1 MVWIELLLLPTVF
14 MFLKYNM
21 NKIGIALI
29 GFLLLIGANVF
40 AQNGSIS
47 GVVTDQSSGERVP
60 FASVSV
66 FSTDSE
72 IPVGGSVSSDK
83 GKFKIE
89 KLDFGEYKVVV
100 SFIGFTATTINSVS
114 ITEQK
119 PHINLGE
126 ISIAPSSVELEGV
139 EVKGMASST
148 SKKIDRQTYRA
159 SDFET
164 ASGGTAVDV
173 LNKLPAVSV
182 SPDGTVSLRGT
193 SDFMV
198 YLNGKPTQMEA
209 SVLLNQIAA
218 SNIENVEVI
227 TVPTARYDAQ
237 GKGGIIN
244 ITTKKEGADGLSISA
259 NGLLGGAPW
268 GNKTDKYSG
277 YDLTDNRYG
286 GGLNLV
292 YRKEDL
298 ALYGGANYN
307 YKNVNGLRVG
317 DARLLQSND
326 SYYHMVADGERPEW
340 YENYSTNFGVD
351 YNLTKMSNISASYY
365 YGNRTEGRSAFYVYN
380 NFYGDIDKKPIEGID
395 PENHWIYNPNT
406 DNRYGKFHTAN
417 VDLTQK
423 FENKSQVKVSLL
435 YEHSELSR
443 ILDNENYDFDKP
455 SDTVGDK
462 LLHFNQTDNTPLDG
476 FRTSVEFQKE
486 YDNESKLGIGFQ
498 PQFVSQK
505 GAYNYDT
512 LDVNT
517 GEWGTNDKFNNDI
530 ELSRAIYA
538 GYVDYSGTF
547 GDLSVIAGLRLEY
560 TDQLL
565 EIGNPEFEDIFER
578 PSQSEYKVQQ
588 LDWFPTL
595 HLQYGL
601 NEKNVLTFAA
611 SRRINRPPTKNMAP
625 FLYRRHYEVYLVGDP
640 ELEPEY
646 LSNVELSLDKKMGD
660 QSFTLTGF
668 YRGTDNAIFRVNT
681 VYEEENVLI
690 RSYTNSGNVK
700 ALGAELNANLTAGKF
715 AKFFVGGSL
724 YSFNA
729 QGEVFGYKEDN
740 SSTNWSLKGNMNLF
754 LTQQLKYTLDFD
766 VKSATVTTQGENYN
780 YYMSNMALNYTPKK
794 LTGWDFSLKV
804 LDWLGS
810 NQTGLN
816 TRAYNADGQ
825 QIFYQEVEYDRYGPI
840 VELGVTYSLNLNGK
854 SKKKADSLFGKEQF

>member
-1 MVWIELLLLPTVF
+1 MNIYKFVLTGIILLSLF
-14 MFLKYNM
+14 S
-21 NKIGIALI
+21 A
-29 GFLLLIGANVF
+29 F

-47 GVVTDQSSGERVP
+47 GVVLDQESGERIP

-66 FSTDSE
+66 FSNNSE
-72 IPVGGSVSSDK
+72 SLVGGSVSSDR

-89 KLDFGEYKVVV
+89 KLKEGNYKVVV
-100 SFIGFTATTINSVS
+100 SFIGYEAETIDAVS
-114 ITEQK
+114 ISENK
-119 PHINLGE
+119 LHVNIGE
-126 ISIAPSSVELEGV
+126 LTITPSSVELEDV
-139 EVKGMASST
+139 EVKGMAGST

-173 LNKLPAVSV
+173 LNKLPSVSV

-218 SNIENVEVI
+218 NNIENIDVI
-227 TVPTARYDAQ
+227 TVPTARFDAQ

-244 ITTKKEGADGLSISA
+244 ISTKRSGADGLSISA
-259 NGLLGGAPW
+259 NGLLGGSPW
-268 GNKTDKYSG
+268 GNVTDKYSG

-292 YRKEDL
+292 YQKENVTF
-298 ALYGGANYN
+298 YGGTNYN
-307 YKNVNGLRVG
+307 YRNVNGKRVG
-317 DARLLQSND
+317 DARLLQQNG

-340 YENYSTNFGVD
+340 YENYSANLGLD
-351 YNLTKMSNISASYY
+351 YRVSDMSTISASYY

-380 NFYGDIDKKPIEGID
+380 NYYGDVDKNPVPGID
-395 PENHWIYNPNT
+395 PQNHWIYNPNT
-406 DNRYGKFHTAN
+406 DDRYGKFHTAN
-417 VDLTQK
+417 IDLTQK
-423 FENKSQVKVSLL
+423 FENKSQVKFSLL

-443 ILDNENYDFDKP
+443 ELDNQNFGFNKP
-455 SDTVGDK
+455 ADEVESL

-476 FRTSVEFQKE
+476 FRTSVEYEKQFENK
-486 YDNESKLGIGFQ
+486 SKLGIGFQ
-498 PQFVSQK
+498 PQFVHQK
-505 GAYNYDT
+505 GGYNYNT
-512 LDVNT
+512 LNVT
-517 GEWGTNDKFNNDI
+517 TKEWGTNNKFNNDI

-538 GYVDYSGTF
+538 GYIDYSGTF
-547 GDLSVIAGLRLEY
+547 GNFSLITGLRLEY

-565 EIGNPEFEDIFER
+565 EIGNPDYVDIFER
-578 PSQSEYKVQQ
+578 PSQTEYKVQQ

-595 HLQYGL
+595 HMQYKL
-601 NEKNVLTFAA
+601 NEKNALTFAA

-646 LSNVELSLDKKMGD
+646 LTNFELSLDKKLGD
-660 QSFTLTGF
+660 QRFTLTGF

-690 RSYTNSGNVK
+690 RSYTNSGNVQ
-700 ALGAELNANLTAGKF
+700 AQGAELNANLTAGKF
-715 AKFFVGGSL
+715 AKFFIGGSL
-724 YSFNA
+724 YNFNA
-729 QGEVFGYKEDN
+729 QGKVFGYKEDN

-754 LTQQLKYTLDFD
+754 LTQELKFTLDFD
-766 VKSATVTTQGENYN
+766 MKSATVTTQGENYRF
-780 YYMSNMALNYTPKK
+780 YMSNAALNYTPEK
-794 LTGWDFSLKV
+794 LSGWDFSVKV
-804 LDWLGS
+804 LDLLSS
-810 NQTGLN
+810 NLTGLN
-816 TRAYNADGQ
+816 TRAYNAGNQ

-840 VELGVTYSLNLNGK
+840 VELGVSYSLNLNGK
-854 SKKKADSLFGKEQF
+854 SKKNAGSLFGKEQF

>member
-1 MVWIELLLLPTVF
+1 MKNIFGLL
-14 MFLKYNM
+14 FLFFT
-21 NKIGIALI
+21 GITTLC
-29 GFLLLIGANVF
+29 
-40 AQNGSIS
+40 AQSGSIS
-47 GVVTDQSSGERVP
+47 GIVLDQEVGERIP

-66 FSTDSE
+66 INSNSDDIS
-72 IPVGGSVSSDK
+72 GGSVSSDK
-83 GKFKIE
+83 GKFKVD
-89 KLDFGEYKVVV
+89 KLEFGEYKVVV
-100 SFIGFTATTINSVS
+100 SFIGYNAETIESVKVS
-114 ITEQK
+114 ENK
-119 PHINLGE
+119 LNVNLGD
-126 ISIAPSSVELEGV
+126 ILIAPTSVELGSV
-139 EVKGMASST
+139 EVKGMANST

-218 SNIENVEVI
+218 SNIENIDVI

-244 ITTKKEGADGLSISA
+244 ISTKKNGADGFSISA

-268 GNKTDKYSG
+268 GNVTDKYSG

-292 YRKEDL
+292 YRKKYL
-298 ALYGGANYN
+298 TLYGGANYN
-307 YKNVNGLRVG
+307 YKNVNGSRIG
-317 DARLLQSND
+317 DARLYQENNG

-340 YENYSTNFGVD
+340 YENYSANFGVD
-351 YNLTKMSNISASYY
+351 YNLTEMSNISASYY

-380 NFYGDIDKKPIEGID
+380 NFYGDIDKNPIPGVD

-417 VDLTQK
+417 IDLTQK
-423 FENKSQVKVSLL
+423 FDNKSQVKLSLL

-443 ILDNENYDFDKP
+443 VLDNEDYAFNKP
-455 SDTVGDK
+455 SDSVEEK
-462 LLHFNQTDNTPLDG
+462 LRHFNQTDNTPLDG
-476 FRTSVEFQKE
+476 VRTSIEYEKE
-486 YDNESKLGIGFQ
+486 YDNKSKLGIGFQ

-512 LDVNT
+512 LNVDNN
-517 GEWGTNDKFNNDI
+517 EWGTSDKFNNDI

-538 GYVDYSGTF
+538 GYIDYSGTF
-547 GDLSVIAGLRLEY
+547 GDFSLIAGLRLEY

-565 EIGNPEFEDIFER
+565 EIGNPDYVDIFER
-578 PSQSEYKVQQ
+578 PSLKEYKVQQ
-588 LDWFPTL
+588 LDWFPTM
-595 HLQYGL
+595 HLQYSL
-601 NEKNVLTFAA
+601 NERDAFTFAA

-646 LSNVELSLDKKMGD
+646 LTNFELSLDKKMGD

-690 RSYTNSGNVK
+690 RSYTNSGNVQ

-715 AKFFVGGSL
+715 AKFFIGGSL
-724 YSFNA
+724 YNFNV
-729 QGEVFGYKEDN
+729 QGDVFGYKEDN

-754 LTQQLKYTLDFD
+754 LTQELKFTLDFD
-766 VKSATVTTQGENYN
+766 LKSATVTTQGKNDMF
-780 YYMSNMALNYTPKK
+780 YMSNAALNYTPKK
-794 LTGWDFSLKV
+794 MAGWDFSVKV
-804 LDWLGS
+804 LDLLSS
-810 NQTGLN
+810 NLTGLN
-816 TRAYNADGQ
+816 TRAYQADGTQ
-825 QIFYQEVEYDRYGPI
+825 LFYQEVEYDRYGPI
-840 VELGVTYSLNLNGK
+840 VELGVSYSLNLNGK

>member
-1 MVWIELLLLPTVF
+1 
-14 MFLKYNM
+14 MFLK
-21 NKIGIALI
+21 KIIFSGI
-29 GFLLLIGANVF
+29 FLLFLLNAF
-40 AQNGSIS
+40 AQFGSVS
-47 GVVTDQSSGERVP
+47 GVVLDKESGDKIP

-66 FSTDSE
+66 FSAATGDL
-72 IPVGGSVSSDK
+72 VGGSVSSAK
-83 GKFKIE
+83 GKFKVE
-89 KLDFGEYKVVV
+89 KLDAGEYKVVV
-100 SFIGFTATTINSVS
+100 SFIGYGAETMPS
-114 ITEQK
+114 ISISDNKQNV
-119 PHINLGE
+119 NLGE
-126 ISIAPSSVELEGV
+126 VAIVASSVELDDI
-139 EVKGMASST
+139 EVKGITGTT

-173 LNKLPAVSV
+173 LNKLPSVSV
-182 SPDGTVSLRGT
+182 DPDGTVSLRGT

-218 SNIENVEVI
+218 SNIENIDVI
-227 TVPTARYDAQ
+227 TVPTARFDAQ

-244 ITTKKEGADGLSISA
+244 ISTKKNGADGLSISA

-268 GNKTDKYSG
+268 GNVTDKYSG
-277 YDLTDNRYG
+277 YNLTDNRYG

-292 YRKEDL
+292 YRKEDVT
-298 ALYGGANYN
+298 LYGGANYN
-307 YKNVNGLRVG
+307 YRNVNGKRVG
-317 DARLLQSND
+317 DARLLQENG

-340 YENYSTNFGVD
+340 YENYSANFGLD
-351 YNLTKMSNISASYY
+351 YAVTEMSNVSASYY

-380 NFYGDIDKKPIEGID
+380 NFYGDVDKNPIPGID

-417 VDLTQK
+417 IDLTQK
-423 FENKSQVKVSLL
+423 FDNKSQVKLSLL

-443 ILDNENYDFDKP
+443 ELDNQNFSFDKP
-455 SDTVGDK
+455 ADK
-462 LLHFNQTDNTPLDG
+462 VEDLLLHFNQTDNTPLDG
-476 FRTSVEFQKE
+476 FRTSVEYEKE
-486 YDNESKLGIGFQ
+486 FENESKLGIGFQ
-498 PQFVSQK
+498 PQFVHQK
-505 GAYNYDT
+505 GGYNYDT
-512 LDVNT
+512 LDVNS
-517 GEWGTNDKFNNDI
+517 GNWGTSDKFNNDI

-565 EIGNPEFEDIFER
+565 EIGNPDYVDIFDR
-578 PSQSEYKVQQ
+578 PKQTEYKVQQ

-595 HLQYGL
+595 HMQFQM
-601 NEKNVLTFAA
+601 NEKNALTFAA

-640 ELEPEY
+640 ELEPES
-646 LSNVELSLDKKMGD
+646 LTNFELSLDKKAGN
-660 QSFTLTGF
+660 QSLTLTGF

-690 RSYTNSGNVK
+690 RSYTNSGNVQ
-700 ALGAELNANLTAGKF
+700 ALGAELNANLSIGKL

-724 YSFNA
+724 YNFNT

-754 LTQQLKYTLDFD
+754 LTQGLKLTLDFD
-766 VKSATVTTQGENYN
+766 ARSATVTTQGENYN
-780 YYMSNMALNYTPKK
+780 FYMSNAAVNYTPKK
-794 LTGWDFSLKV
+794 LAGWDFSLKV
-804 LDWLGS
+804 LDLFSS
-810 NQTGLN
+810 NLEGLN
-816 TRAYNADGQ
+816 TRAYNARQQ

-854 SKKKADSLFGKEQF
+854 SNKKAGSVFGKEQF